1 MEVPI
6 PCYLLS
12 LIPAETKDL
21 KPKLAEFKKYLRLG
35 TRLKLVAEFPNK
47 C

>member
-21 KPKLAEFKKYLRLG
+21 KLNSVEFMIYLRLSR
-35 TRLKLVAEFPNK
+35 RLKLVAKFPNK